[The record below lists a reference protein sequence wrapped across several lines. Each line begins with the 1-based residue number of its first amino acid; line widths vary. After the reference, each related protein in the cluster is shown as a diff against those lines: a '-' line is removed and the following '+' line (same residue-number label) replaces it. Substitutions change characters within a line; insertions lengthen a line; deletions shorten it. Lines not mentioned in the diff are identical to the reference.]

1 MICGAKDKE
10 GVSDQRKHGV
20 QHESEACTTF
30 NIGSEAEPR
39 AGTPAPLKSAW
50 RAAGLGGAA
59 PSEVFNF
66 GRRTFDCAA
75 ENSTLFRRIL
85 KSLWANIAATKL
97 HRWWDSARQGRHSNF
112 LFLSALDAQINQHVW
127 TWQRW

>member
-10 GVSDQRKHGV
+10 GVSDQRKHDV

-50 RAAGLGGAA
+50 RAAGLGGQRHQKYST
-59 PSEVFNF
+59 SEDVPLIV
-66 GRRTFDCAA
+66 R
-75 ENSTLFRRIL
+75 LKIL
-85 KSLWANIAATKL
+85 P
-97 HRWWDSARQGRHSNF
+97 HS
-112 LFLSALDAQINQHVW
+112 DGY
-127 TWQRW
+127 

>member
-10 GVSDQRKHGV
+10 GVSDQRKHDV

-59 PSEVFNF
+59 QYSTS
-66 GRRTFDCAA
+66 GRRTFDVR
-75 ENSTLFRRIL
+75 LKIL
-85 KSLWANIAATKL
+85 P
-97 HRWWDSARQGRHSNF
+97 HS
-112 LFLSALDAQINQHVW
+112 DGY
-127 TWQRW
+127 